1 MNDTIT
7 AIATAHGIGSIAIIR
22 ISGDR
27 AHHIAKTLTH
37 KKIFSPRHAT
47 LSNIYN
53 GSGEL
58 IDEAIVIYFKGP
70 YSFTAEDIVEIQCHG
85 GFIVAQ
91 SILKATLEAGARL
104 AEAGEFSKRAFFNGR
119 IDLSEAEAI
128 AQLIEAKSED
138 AAKILASQMKGSL
151 KEYIENIRDEI
162 IHILAYSE
170 VSIDYAE
177 EDLPQDLIEQMQGKL
192 KQLHNTL
199 ERTLLASKAREGL
212 MQGFRVCIVGKPN
225 VGKSSLLNALLH
237 YNRAI
242 VSDIAGTTR
251 DTIEEQVKIG
261 THLIRIVDTAGIR
274 EASDEIEQIGIERS
288 LEAITQSDIAGTTRD
303 TIEEQVKIGTHL
315 IRIVDTAGIREAS
328 DEIEQIGIE
337 RSLEA
342 ITQSDIVIAL
352 FDGSRAYDSEDEEIL
367 SLIEHNRDNKKII
380 FVKNK
385 IDLKEKFSSSITF
398 DLELNSKESVD
409 ALVRILQNIMD
420 TSNASD
426 EIMLISQRQISAV
439 ESTMR
444 NIEEALEPLQNQELE
459 IFSFCLNEA
468 IKEIASITRP
478 FENDE
483 MLDKMFG
490 SFCLGK

>member
-22 ISGDR
+22 MSGDR

-192 KQLHNTL
+192 KQLYNTL

-288 LEAITQSDIAGTTRD
+288 LEAITQSDI
-303 TIEEQVKIGTHL
+303 
-315 IRIVDTAGIREAS
+315 
-328 DEIEQIGIE
+328 
-337 RSLEA
+337 
-342 ITQSDIVIAL
+342 VIAL

-367 SLIEHNRDNKKII
+367 SLIEQNRDNKKII

-385 IDLKEKFSSSITF
+385 IDLKEKFSSSIAF

-439 ESTMR
+439 ENTMR
-444 NIEEALEPLQNQELE
+444 NIEEALEPLHNQELE